1 MNMGM
6 SIKFNLILISVLGV
20 GFALIG
26 YFTYKTLHDNAHQ
39 EVLAQAR
46 LMMNS
51 AMAVRDYTVDEIR
64 PLLAAQLKHN
74 FLPQTVPAYAATQS
88 FLKLHEQNPEYSYK
102 EATLNPTNPRDRAV
116 DWESDI
122 IRMFRDQ
129 PGLDEFAGKRDTP
142 RGRAFYLSRPIRITN
157 EACLIC
163 HSTPDAAPVTLI
175 ESYGSANGFGWKLNE
190 VVGAQIV
197 SIPMDVPVAKAEKTF
212 QIFML
217 MLAAAFLTILVI
229 GNFLLRLI
237 VINPIRNLSRAAA
250 EVSQGKAG
258 APAVEIKGKGEL
270 SELATSFNRMKR
282 SLDKALKLLEGKI

>member
-1 MNMGM
+1 MGLTT
-6 SIKFNLILISVLGV
+6 KFNLILIPVLGL
-20 GFALIG
+20 GFAVIS
-26 YFTYKTLHDNAHQ
+26 YITHKTLHDNAYH

-64 PLLAAQLKHN
+64 PLLSAQVEHT
-74 FLPQTVPAYAATQS
+74 FLPQTIPAYAATQS
-88 FLKLHEQNPEYSYK
+88 FLKLHEVNPEYSYK

-116 DWESDI
+116 DWETDI
-122 IRMFRDQ
+122 IRMFHDQ
-129 PGLDEFAGKRDTP
+129 PGLDEFVGKRETP
-142 RGRAFYLSRPIRITN
+142 RGRALYLSRPIRIRN

-163 HSTPDAAPVTLI
+163 HSTPDAAPVTII

-212 QIFML
+212 QIFMV
-217 MLAAAFLTILVI
+217 MLAAVFFTILVLT
-229 GNFLLRLI
+229 NLLLRLI
-237 VINPIRNLSRAAA
+237 VINPIRSMSRTAAD
-250 EVSQGKAG
+250 VSQGKAD
-258 APAVEIKGKGEL
+258 APALKIKGEDEL

-282 SLDKALKLLEGKI
+282 SLDKALKLLEGRI

>member
-1 MNMGM
+1 MGL
-6 SIKFNLILISVLGV
+6 SIKFNLILICILGV
-20 GFALIG
+20 GFAVIG
-26 YFTYKTLHDNAHQ
+26 FITYRTLHDNAYQ
-39 EVLAQAR
+39 EVLAHAR

-64 PLLAAQLKHN
+64 PLLSAQVEHN

-88 FLKLHEQNPEYSYK
+88 FIKLNEKNPEYSYK

-116 DWESDI
+116 DWETDI
-122 IRMFRDQ
+122 IRMFQEQ
-129 PGLDEFAGKRDTP
+129 PELGEFAGKRETP
-142 RGRAFYLSRPIRITN
+142 RGRAFYLSRPIRIKN

-175 ESYGSANGFGWKLNE
+175 ESYGSDNGFGWKLNE

-197 SIPMDVPVAKAEKTF
+197 SIPMDVPIAKADNTF
-212 QIFML
+212 RIFML
-217 MLAAAFLTILVI
+217 MLATVFLTLLLISNL
-229 GNFLLRLI
+229 LLRLI
-237 VINPIRNLSRAAA
+237 VINPIRKLSRLAAD
-250 EVSQGKAG
+250 VSQGKAG
-258 APAVEIKGKGEL
+258 SPATEIQGKGEL